1 MKAAAAAVLRP
12 PLRLWIGRAA
22 AALAPPPR
30 QRRWLLVVAGV
41 VVALGGTYL
50 LWFRN
55 SSFVK
60 VEQVSISGARGDD
73 ADRMRVALTG
83 AARDMT
89 TLNVDRDRLERAVAG
104 FSSVR
109 TLEVSADYP
118 HALRIRVV
126 ERRPVALAVGNG
138 VRVPVAGDGSILRGV
153 PTGGGLQTVS
163 LGEPARSDRIDEAAA
178 LRLVA
183 VAGGAPAALG
193 HRLTDVSVK
202 RGRGIVAHL
211 RQGPDLIF
219 GDTTRLRDKWLAAAR
234 VLADPSTRGA
244 SYIDLRLPERPA
256 AGGLPA
262 ASQPEPATPDPA
274 ATPQQP
280 QATPPATAA
289 PVQQQPQAAAP
300 QQAPQQQPAQPTAPT
315 PQAPATPGGGAGANP
330 QP

>member
-1 MKAAAAAVLRP
+1 MRAAAAAVLRP

-30 QRRWLLVVAGV
+30 QRRWLLAALAVAVV
-41 VVALGGTYL
+41 LGCTYM

-83 AARDMT
+83 AAHDMT
-89 TLNVDRDRLERAVAG
+89 TLNVDRDKLERAVAG

-126 ERRPVALAVGNG
+126 ERRPVAMAVGAG
-138 VRVPVAGDGSILRGV
+138 VHVPVAADGSILRGV
-153 PTGGGLQTVS
+153 PTGGGLPTVR
-163 LGEPARSDRIDEAAA
+163 LGEPARSDRLDEAAA

-183 VAGGAPAALG
+183 VAGGAPTALS

-234 VLADPSTRGA
+234 VLADPSSRGA

-262 ASQPEPATPDPA
+262 ASQPPPAEPDPA
-274 ATPQQP
+274 TTPQQP
-280 QATPPATAA
+280 QVAPPATAA
-289 PVQQQPQAAAP
+289 PAQQPQAAAP

>member
-1 MKAAAAAVLRP
+1 VRAAAAAVLRP

-22 AALAPPPR
+22 AALAPSQR
-30 QRRWLLVVAGV
+30 QRRWLLV
-41 VVALGGTYL
+41 ALALAMVLGCTYM

-83 AARDMT
+83 AAHDMT
-89 TLNVDRDRLERAVAG
+89 TLNVDRDKLERAVAG

-109 TLEVSADYP
+109 TLEVSAGYP

-126 ERRPVALAVGNG
+126 ERRPVAMAVGAG
-138 VRVPVAGDGSILRGV
+138 VHVPVAGDGSILRGV
-153 PTGGGLQTVS
+153 PTGGTLPTVR
-163 LGEPARSDRIDEAAA
+163 LGKPARSDRLDEAAA

-211 RQGPDLIF
+211 RQGPDLVF
-219 GDTTRLRDKWLAAAR
+219 GDTSRLRDKWLAAAR
-234 VLADPSTRGA
+234 VLADPSARGA
-244 SYIDLRLPERPA
+244 GYIDLRLPERPA

-262 ASQPEPATPDPA
+262 ASAPAEPDPSTAPQQQQA
-274 ATPQQP
+274 APPTATAPAQQP
-280 QATPPATAA
+280 QP
-289 PVQQQPQAAAP
+289 AAP
-300 QQAPQQQPAQPTAPT
+300 QPAPQQQPAQPTAPS